1 MKGKEMMNSGEFMSG
16 GSMWFGGISM
26 LLIAVLVILSIAA
39 LVKYL
44 MK

>member
-1 MKGKEMMNSGEFMSG
+1 MIGDSMMTGNG
-16 GSMWFGGISM
+16 MWFGGVGM
-26 LLIAVLVILSIAA
+26 LLIAVLVVLSIAA